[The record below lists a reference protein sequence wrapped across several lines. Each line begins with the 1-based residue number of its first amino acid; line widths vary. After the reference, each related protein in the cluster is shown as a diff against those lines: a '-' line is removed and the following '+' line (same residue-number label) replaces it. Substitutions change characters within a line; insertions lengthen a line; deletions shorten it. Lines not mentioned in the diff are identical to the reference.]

1 MKTAEEW
8 DKFFSERY
16 NRKTAPELAAMSQF
30 DFFKDMCNHIQLDA
44 IKEGARRAADC
55 AISEALMNTHD
66 AEGRCICGNC
76 SARRAILT
84 AAEQWTKKDL

>member
-8 DKFFSERY
+8 DKEFCKRYDVKIHPEWKTKSQVEFF
-16 NRKTAPELAAMSQF
+16 T
-30 DFFKDMCNHIQLDA
+30 DMCQQIQLDA
-44 IKEGARRAADC
+44 MKEGARRAADC

-66 AEGRCICGNC
+66 AEGRCICRNC

-84 AAEQWTKKDL
+84 AAEQWTNKDL